1 MKRNIIVI
9 FCIIFALLGSFFL
22 GFFTKDMFVKTQA
35 DSQNQTIN
43 VIDENEEICLNNAIS
58 TLDTIICVEQSSKEW
73 ENEISKYYNLLSNIA
88 NAEEAQALKIS
99 QDYWI
104 NQNKNDNKLITLFVW
119 NKDGTM
125 YQQLAASDSSELKK
139 QRAEFLRWLYE
150 IQDIEKNY

>member
-1 MKRNIIVI
+1 MKKNIIVI
-9 FCIIFALLGSFFL
+9 FCIILTLLGSFFL
-22 GFFTKDMFVKTQA
+22 GFFTKDIFVKSQI
-35 DSQNQTIN
+35 DSQSQTIN
-43 VIDENEEICLNNAIS
+43 VIDKNEEICINNAIS
-58 TLDTIICVEQSSKEW
+58 TADTITCVRQSSKEW
-73 ENEISKYYNLLSNIA
+73 ENEISKYYNLLNNIA
-88 NAEEAQALKIS
+88 NTEESQALKIS
-99 QDYWI
+99 QDCWI